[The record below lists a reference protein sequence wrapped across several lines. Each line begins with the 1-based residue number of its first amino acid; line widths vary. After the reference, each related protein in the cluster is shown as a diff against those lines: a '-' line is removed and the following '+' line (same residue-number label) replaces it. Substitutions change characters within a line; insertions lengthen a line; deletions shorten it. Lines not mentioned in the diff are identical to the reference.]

1 MSEMKDPLP
10 PLTGTPRR
18 VLLADDSYRILRD
31 ALITNRLAPGQRL
44 NIEQLA
50 EDMNVSITPIRHALV
65 RLEADGLV
73 TRAPYKGYVVSLLLD
88 RSTVSDIFDARM
100 LIETELV
107 ARAAERASKADAEL
121 LADLAG
127 LDPMSEP
134 PESVAGLE
142 GVAGLNYD
150 GAFHT
155 HIAQIGGNAVLVE
168 TIEGLFKRMSAYH
181 SFRMQVLHTE
191 WSPSGEFVLATKRE
205 HTTIARAIRRGNIE
219 AARTAMRKHI
229 ENSRR
234 RDIDPIPEEA
244 VGALDVYGTSASS

>member
-1 MSEMKDPLP
+1 MSEIREPDPP
-10 PLTGTPRR
+10 VTGTPRR

-73 TRAPYKGYVVSLLLD
+73 TRAPYKGYVVSRLLD

-107 ARAAERASKADAEL
+107 ARAAERASKADAVL

-127 LDPMSEP
+127 TDPMADA

-150 GAFHT
+150 GVFHT
-155 HIAQIGGNAVLVE
+155 QIAQIGGNAVLVE
-168 TIEGLFKRMSAYH
+168 TIEGLFKRMSAYR

-205 HTTIARAIRRGNIE
+205 PSREYRGRADVDAQAPRELSPPRHRSNPRG
-219 AARTAMRKHI
+219 
-229 ENSRR
+229 SRR
-234 RDIDPIPEEA
+234 RA
-244 VGALDVYGTSASS
+244 RRLRNVHVVA